1 MIRALVPGSF
11 DPVHNGHI
19 EVIERAAKLFDEVL
33 VAAVRNPG
41 KNGSLFD
48 MAERKEM
55 LAESLGH
62 LENVT
67 FDFFSGLLVD
77 FARDHQCSGIVKGL
91 RAVSD
96 FETELQMAQMN
107 ERLSG
112 IATLFIPST
121 SKHSFLASRLLVE
134 VARYGGD
141 VSTMVPECVNLR
153 LKEKF
158 SSVPST

>member
-1 MIRALVPGSF
+1 MRRALVPGSF

-19 EVIERAAKLFDEVL
+19 EVIERASRLFDEVL
-33 VAAVRNPG
+33 VAAVLNPG

-48 MAERKEM
+48 MDERRDM
-55 LAESLGH
+55 LAESLQH
-62 LENVT
+62 LDNVT
-67 FDFFSGLLVD
+67 FDFFNGLLVD
-77 FARDHQCSGIVKGL
+77 FARDHSCNAIVKGL

-112 IATLFIPST
+112 IATLFIPTT
-121 SKHSFLASRLLVE
+121 SRHSFLASRLLVE
-134 VARYGGD
+134 VCRYGGD
-141 VSTMVPECVNLR
+141 VSTMVPDGVNRR

-158 SSVPST
+158 SSE

>member
-1 MIRALVPGSF
+1 MRRALVPGSF

-19 EVIERAAKLFDEVL
+19 EIIERASRLFDEVL
-33 VAAVRNPG
+33 IAAVRNPG
-41 KNGSLFD
+41 KTGSLFD
-48 MAERKEM
+48 MEERRDM
-55 LAESLGH
+55 LFEALQH
-62 LENVT
+62 LHNVQ

-77 FARDHQCSGIVKGL
+77 FAAANNVSAIVKGL

-107 ERLSG
+107 ERLTG
-112 IATLFIPST
+112 IATLFIPTT

-141 VSTMVPECVNLR
+141 VSTMVPEGVNRR

-158 SSVPST
+158 A

>member
-1 MIRALVPGSF
+1 MRRALVPGSF

-19 EVIERAAKLFDEVL
+19 EIIERASRLFDEVL
-33 VAAVRNPG
+33 IAAVRNPG
-41 KNGSLFD
+41 KTGSLFD
-48 MAERKEM
+48 MEERRDM
-55 LAESLGH
+55 LFEALQH
-62 LENVT
+62 LPNVQ

-77 FARDHQCSGIVKGL
+77 FAAANNVSAIVKGL

-107 ERLSG
+107 ERLTG
-112 IATLFIPST
+112 IATLFIPTT

-141 VSTMVPECVNLR
+141 VSTMVPEGVNRR

-158 SSVPST
+158 A